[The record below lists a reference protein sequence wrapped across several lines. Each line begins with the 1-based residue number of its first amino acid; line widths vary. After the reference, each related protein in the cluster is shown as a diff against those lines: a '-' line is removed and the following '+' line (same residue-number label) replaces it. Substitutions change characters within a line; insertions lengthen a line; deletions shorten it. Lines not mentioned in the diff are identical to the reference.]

1 MSQRRPMLI
10 LTAVALLAA
19 ALVLFFFD
27 PAQGGFYPR
36 CQFHKLTGLN
46 CPGCGSLRSLHHLT
60 HGEFRAAFQSN
71 PLLMMLLP
79 WLAFLAAA
87 VSTPL
92 GTLLSYPMISRID
105 PSLLGALL
113 SISAGALI
121 YVGATHLLPQAE
133 RESAKYSLVA
143 LAAGI
148 LVAAGI
154 IASKG

>member
-79 WLAFLAAA
+79 WLAFLAARWVWHGNRAFESVFFRPAA
-87 VSTPL
+87 VW
-92 GTLLSYPMISRID
+92 TL
-105 PSLLGALL
+105 
-113 SISAGALI
+113 
-121 YVGATHLLPQAE
+121 VGVTVAFAVLRNLPWPAFAWM
-133 RESAKYSLVA
+133 SP
-143 LAAGI
+143 
-148 LVAAGI
+148 
-154 IASKG
+154 